1 MKRLVIYFHYDPAG
15 CIDTACRIAVQAV
28 QKYGRVVFVTNGTL
42 APADRVWV
50 RQSGAGRIERE
61 NIGFDVGAYREA
73 LLTLGREKLAEY
85 EEIVLM
91 NYTLAGPVC
100 SLAAMFTAMDA
111 RPELDFWGL
120 TRHYAMQS
128 RRFGGAVPEH
138 LQSHFIAVR
147 PRLFNSD
154 DFWSYWQGMALP
166 TSYEQ
171 SIIRHETRFTPYFAA
186 RGYAWDTYVQT
197 DDLKPVFVNPIMA
210 CPRELLANRGC
221 PFFKR
226 RSLFTPYADELRRT
240 DGLAARELCDYVTAY
255 TDFPLELLLVSLLKT
270 QPLSALAQNLHWCYP
285 VGAPTGETPDLNELG
300 LRLLHYEQPA
310 ADPVTDWY
318 NRQAAANADTLLAEA
333 AALFEK
339 NPMLGVLS
347 PSLPLWQGCTAARR
361 AAWLREKDALAQE
374 VSVPVGSDPPPAPN
388 CGWVLV
394 RESAF
399 PDGIPACTSQ
409 RDGPGPAEAAWVR
422 HKPIAEHDEPREPE
436 QRVDSPRAPFVKLR
450 RALLRRDGQR
460 QRCAGHNE
468 KQRGAEIPQINAQR
482 QRAGKE
488 LVRQCKIPRD
498 RRVEMHDQNADQRCG
513 TDKIK
518 IKQAL
523 LFDG

>member
-61 NIGFDVGAYREA
+61 NVGFDVGAYREA

-154 DFWSYWQGMALP
+154 DFWNYWQKMALP

-285 VGAPTGETPDLNELG
+285 VGAPTGETPDLNEPG
-300 LRLLHYEQPA
+300 LRLLHYEQPT

-318 NRQAAANADTLLAEA
+318 NRQAAADADTLLAEA

-347 PSLPLWQGCTAARR
+347 PSLPLWQGCTAAPPGCGRR
-361 AAWLREKDALAQE
+361 THWHRRYPCPSEVTRRPRPTAAGCLCGSLPSRTASQPAQA
-374 VSVPVGSDPPPAPN
+374 SVTPGSWP
-388 CGWVLV
+388 
-394 RESAF
+394 
-399 PDGIPACTSQ
+399 
-409 RDGPGPAEAAWVR
+409 
-422 HKPIAEHDEPREPE
+422 
-436 QRVDSPRAPFVKLR
+436 
-450 RALLRRDGQR
+450 
-460 QRCAGHNE
+460 
-468 KQRGAEIPQINAQR
+468 
-482 QRAGKE
+482 
-488 LVRQCKIPRD
+488 
-498 RRVEMHDQNADQRCG
+498 
-513 TDKIK
+513 
-518 IKQAL
+518 
-523 LFDG
+523 

>member
-61 NIGFDVGAYREA
+61 NVGFDVGAYREA

-154 DFWSYWQGMALP
+154 DFWNYWQKMELP

-197 DDLKPVFVNPIMA
+197 DDLKPIFVNPIMA

-240 DGLAARELCDYVTAY
+240 DGTAARTLYDYVKQETNYPVDLLLAALLQRQPLEALARELHWQYVLPDAAPVEPAPELAAQGLALLHLPISEVEKADSVTAWY
-255 TDFPLELLLVSLLKT
+255 TREAARRADE
-270 QPLSALAQNLHWCYP
+270 ALAQ
-285 VGAPTGETPDLNELG
+285 
-300 LRLLHYEQPA
+300 
-310 ADPVTDWY
+310 
-318 NRQAAANADTLLAEA
+318 A
-333 AALFEK
+333 AALFAKE
-339 NPMLGVLS
+339 PMLGVLS
-347 PSLPLWQGCTAARR
+347 PAVPLWSAAQQSRDADWQAARP
-361 AAWLREKDALAQE
+361 ALQGK
-374 VSVPVGSDPPPAPN
+374 VNVPLGQNPPPAPA
-388 CGWVLV
+388 CGWALV
-394 RESAF
+394 RLAAVASGDTLPAITAPEDAWLLPLKAQQNGFFSASF
-399 PDGIPACTSQ
+399 TT
-409 RDGPGPAEAAWVR
+409 AAQS
-422 HKPIAEHDEPREPE
+422 A
-436 QRVDSPRAPFVKLR
+436 A
-450 RALLRRDGQR
+450 A
-460 QRCAGHNE
+460 
-468 KQRGAEIPQINAQR
+468 
-482 QRAGKE
+482 
-488 LVRQCKIPRD
+488 
-498 RRVEMHDQNADQRCG
+498 ADQLALHYQQAA
-513 TDKIK
+513 DPKAVA
-518 IKQAL
+518 KQFGRL
-523 LFDG
+523 VKHKLKK

>member
-1 MKRLVIYFHYDPAG
+1 MKKRLIIYFNYHPNGQADA
-15 CIDTACRIAVQAV
+15 ACRFAVQQMAAV
-28 QKYGRVVFVTNGTL
+28 GQVFFVNNGPL
-42 APADRVWV
+42 QPES
-50 RQSGAGRIERE
+50 RQWAQGCCHTVLERE
-61 NIGFDVGAYREA
+61 NTGFDVGAYRDA
-73 LLTLGREKLAEY
+73 VLQIGLDMLLQYDEV
-85 EEIVLM
+85 VLM
-91 NYTLAGPVC
+91 NYTLAGPVGDV
-100 SLAAMFTAMDA
+100 AAMFAAMDG

-120 TRHYAMQS
+120 TRHYAMRS
-128 RRFGGAVPEH
+128 HRFGGAKAMVPEH
-138 LQSHFIAVR
+138 IQSHFVVVR
-147 PRLFNSD
+147 SRMMA
-154 DFWSYWQGMALP
+154 DFFAYWQAAALP
-166 TSYEQ
+166 ASYED
-171 SIIRHETRFTPYFAA
+171 SVRLHETQFTAHFAA
-186 RGYAWDTYVQT
+186 LGYRWDTFVDT
-197 DDLKPVFVNPIMA
+197 KDLASLFVNPIMA
-210 CPRELLANRGC
+210 CPKLLLADRGC
-221 PFFKR
+221 PFFTR
-226 RSLFTPYADELRRT
+226 RSFFTPYADELRRT

-361 AAWLREKDALAQE
+361 AAWMREKDALAQE

-409 RDGPGPAEAAWVR
+409 RDAWKLALTAQKNGAYAAAFEPLTRSAARADILNEYETAAAQPAAVAKQLGR
-422 HKPIAEHDEPREPE
+422 L
-436 QRVDSPRAPFVKLR
+436 VKHRL
-450 RALLRRDGQR
+450 Q
-460 QRCAGHNE
+460 
-468 KQRGAEIPQINAQR
+468 K
-482 QRAGKE
+482 
-488 LVRQCKIPRD
+488 
-498 RRVEMHDQNADQRCG
+498 
-513 TDKIK
+513 
-518 IKQAL
+518 
-523 LFDG
+523 

>member
-1 MKRLVIYFHYDPAG
+1 M
-15 CIDTACRIAVQAV
+15 
-28 QKYGRVVFVTNGTL
+28 
-42 APADRVWV
+42 
-50 RQSGAGRIERE
+50 
-61 NIGFDVGAYREA
+61 
-73 LLTLGREKLAEY
+73 
-85 EEIVLM
+85 
-91 NYTLAGPVC
+91 
-100 SLAAMFTAMDA
+100 
-111 RPELDFWGL
+111 
-120 TRHYAMQS
+120 
-128 RRFGGAVPEH
+128 
-138 LQSHFIAVR
+138 
-147 PRLFNSD
+147 
-154 DFWSYWQGMALP
+154 
-166 TSYEQ
+166 
-171 SIIRHETRFTPYFAA
+171 
-186 RGYAWDTYVQT
+186 QT

-310 ADPVTDWY
+310 ADPVTEWY
-318 NRQAAANADTLLAEA
+318 NRQVAANADTLLAEA

-339 NPMLGVLS
+339 KPMLGVLS

-361 AAWLREKDALAQE
+361 AVWMREKDALAQE

-409 RDGPGPAEAAWVR
+409 RDAWKLALTAQKNGAYAAAFEPLTRSAARADILNEYETAAAQPAAVAKQLGR
-422 HKPIAEHDEPREPE
+422 L
-436 QRVDSPRAPFVKLR
+436 VKHRL
-450 RALLRRDGQR
+450 Q
-460 QRCAGHNE
+460 
-468 KQRGAEIPQINAQR
+468 K
-482 QRAGKE
+482 
-488 LVRQCKIPRD
+488 
-498 RRVEMHDQNADQRCG
+498 
-513 TDKIK
+513 
-518 IKQAL
+518 
-523 LFDG
+523 